1 MANTTATAQA
11 RLQINGKEVVNSFD
25 AIKNR
30 IKDTR
35 KEMNGLEQGTAAY
48 ARKEKD
54 LAKLETRL
62 SEITKRQTDIR
73 KSAKLVV
80 NQNGELVK
88 SYANLTPFGGML
100 SRFGQQYDLIKKG
113 INTNVVALGR
123 LKVALMATGIGAI
136 VVIFGSLITYL
147 TGAQEGMDKITSV
160 TRPLKAIFQ
169 AFLGV
174 VQDLGKA
181 GFDRLAAAIKNPKEA
196 LNDLWQFI
204 KDQVIHRFEAL
215 GIVAKGIAQ
224 IFKGDFAEGARTV
237 TDGALQ
243 MATGVEDVI
252 DKMANAGKGVAGF
265 ISESV
270 KAGQELDR
278 MTKQIETMEIDLI
291 KRRALLNVE
300 YAKNKELAQVLRQ
313 DENVRVRAAQAAIN
327 AQNELLLLEQSFLD
341 QKIAKMKLEQ
351 TLNDT
356 SREDYKELATL
367 EAERIQFE
375 ADAAKKR
382 ASAQSLLNTAEK
394 QAEKDLQESLK
405 TTRIESENSLQLE
418 LVNIRN
424 LELEAIANHTKLKS
438 DVVKA
443 AMDAELAK
451 RKELADKQIEIEKDQ
466 AEKTRQNTEQN
477 FRARQ
482 QAAQSFANTFVNIL
496 GFLGSSEEKMAGFK
510 KVSTLVQIALDTA
523 SAISSLTRNSEANT
537 ANAVTF
543 GLAGVAQFAS
553 GIARITANMLSAKNI
568 LKKTPTPTAPK
579 FQYGGII
586 NGPSHK
592 QGGINLVNNLTGQ
605 SMGEMEGGEAILTRA
620 VGNRPDL
627 RALVNYANM
636 QAGGARIFEDGGQA
650 PALSNS
656 AQAGPQTTAPSS
668 ADFQQFTAAVARF
681 ENIVSMFP
689 KEVYGKWVYTDFK
702 RTEREFDNARGKKL

>member
-300 YAKNKELAQVLRQ
+300 YAKNKELAQDLRQ